1 MWLLHGGGTG
11 LKHLQDPGCGQ
22 SQNAEWGV
30 IDLGV
35 AYLWRQNGVK
45 GLSHQKGPTC
55 RCGLSI

>member
-1 MWLLHGGGTG
+1 MASIWRRNRVKTLAGPWVWPIS
-11 LKHLQDPGCGQ
+11 KCRM
-22 SQNAEWGV
+22 GV

-35 AYLWRQNGVK
+35 AYLSRQNGVK